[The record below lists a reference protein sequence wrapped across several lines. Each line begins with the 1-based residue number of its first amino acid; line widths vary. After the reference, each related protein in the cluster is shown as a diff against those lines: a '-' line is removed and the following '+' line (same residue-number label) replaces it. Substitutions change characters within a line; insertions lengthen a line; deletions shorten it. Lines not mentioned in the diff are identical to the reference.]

1 MTKVSSTG
9 ASSTNDKTFFIPDSV
24 PAETPGNFLPN
35 EKLEGL
41 AITKGSRATKSANFA
56 WFRFK
61 NSAYDNQKM
70 FNLGNMKWLAQQISG
85 AMAKAPGKKGH
96 YVKLEKLRINWD
108 GYKAEVA

>member
-1 MTKVSSTG
+1 
-9 ASSTNDKTFFIPDSV
+9 
-24 PAETPGNFLPN
+24 
-35 EKLEGL
+35 
-41 AITKGSRATKSANFA
+41 
-56 WFRFK
+56 
-61 NSAYDNQKM
+61 M